1 MGARFRKRFLR
12 AFREREII
20 FRSEGSIRYV
30 RLGRV
35 PQMTFAG
42 ALLCTTVWLA
52 GANGLVWLQESRIEQ
67 KLAEIQEARVAY
79 ERLHGDM
86 VSYQQRVALLAQE
99 ILSRSG
105 ADAPQ
110 GAVDLHELASVAGG
124 IENAFDKINRD
135 LNLTQADRERIIQSR
150 DALHD
155 QISMLESSLSFAQ
168 DQIAQLEGSVA
179 ERDKKLA
186 LERAEIMALSGSRDD
201 WRLRAEELSQD
212 LSTASRMIEE
222 LNARLDVTTTALSE
236 ERSRVEDLDDVRT
249 RLARQV
255 ESLQSG
261 LNAAQIRGERLT
273 ANVMQLTENLS
284 TLETE
289 RIAMAGEREALS
301 ADLAVVEAELNL
313 HQSATDKTRQRLETV
328 VQKLTEL
335 TDASVLGVNGGDDV
349 GALQALEM
357 QIGDLMAELRS
368 ARNNAVDMEAAIGDV
383 VVGLAMVA
391 GDSPARLE
399 SINGTA
405 DKVSLT
411 RELLDAVTSVQEGQH
426 QLIAQL
432 TQEAEDGISRNEGIL
447 KMAGLDVDKI
457 LRVAGFETGMGG
469 PVDVASLDEGTA
481 LQTLMEPTLAS
492 ELATNVEILQSRLMR
507 MSALNDVMRCVP
519 LLSPVDN
526 FQMTSAFGKR
536 KDPINGKT
544 SFHGGIDIGG
554 WSGIPVH
561 VSAPGTVT
569 FAGRNAG
576 YGFMVEIDH
585 GCGIKTIY
593 AHLKKINVKKG
604 EIVEHRKVI
613 GSLGTTGRSTGP
625 HVHYEVIV
633 DGTKM
638 DPEAFIEAGRHVHKI

>member
-1 MGARFRKRFLR
+1 MR

-20 FRSEGSIRYV
+20 LRSEGSIRYI

-52 GANGLVWLQESRIEQ
+52 GANGLVWVQEARIER

-86 VSYQQRVALLAQE
+86 MSYQQRVAELAKD
-99 ILSRSG
+99 ILSRAGS
-105 ADAPQ
+105 DSSQ
-110 GAVDLHELASVAGG
+110 GVVDLAELASVAGG
-124 IENAFDKINRD
+124 IENAFEKINRD
-135 LNLTQADRERIIQSR
+135 LNLTQVDRDRIIQSR

-155 QISMLESSLSFAQ
+155 QISKLEHSLAAAR
-168 DQIAQLEGSVA
+168 DHVAILEGSV
-179 ERDKKLA
+179 EQRDLQLA
-186 LERAEIMALSGSRDD
+186 LERAEINALSGSRDD
-201 WRLRAEELSQD
+201 WRLRAEQLSQD
-212 LSTASRMIEE
+212 LGTASRMIED
-222 LNARLDVTTTALSE
+222 LNSRLEITTTALTE
-236 ERSRVEDLDDVRT
+236 ERTRVEDLDDVRT

-261 LNAAQIRGERLT
+261 LSAAQSRGERLT
-273 ANVMQLTENLS
+273 ANVMQLTENLR

-289 RIAMAGEREALS
+289 RVAMAGERESLT

-313 HQSATDKTRQRLETV
+313 HQSATDKTRQRLESV
-328 VQKLTEL
+328 VQQLAEL
-335 TDASVLGVNGGDDV
+335 TDASNQGGDGDEEI

-357 QIGDLMAELRS
+357 QIGDLMAELRT
-368 ARNNAVDMEAAIGDV
+368 ARNNAVDMETAIGDV
-383 VVGLAMVA
+383 VVGLAQVA
-391 GDSPARLE
+391 GDSPARLDA
-399 SINGTA
+399 INGTLE
-405 DKVSLT
+405 KVSLT
-411 RELLDAVTSVQEGQH
+411 RELLDAVTSVQEDQH
-426 QLIAQL
+426 QLITQL

-447 KMAGLDVDKI
+447 KMAGLDVDKL
-457 LRVAGFETGMGG
+457 LRVAGFDTGMGG
-469 PVDVASLDEGTA
+469 PVAVASLNESMA
-481 LQTLMEPTLAS
+481 LQTVMEPTLAS

-507 MSALNDVMRCVP
+507 MSALNEVMRCVP

-526 FQMTSAFGKR
+526 FQMTSPFGKR
-536 KDPINGKT
+536 KDPINGKS
-544 SFHGGIDIGG
+544 SFHSGIDIGG
-554 WSGIPVH
+554 WTGIPVH

-576 YGFMVEIDH
+576 YGFMVEVDH

-613 GSLGTTGRSTGP
+613 GTLGTTGRSTGP
-625 HVHYEVIV
+625 HVHYEVVV
-633 DGTKM
+633 DGSHM